1 MIYCL
6 HIHEVAAAEVKVH
19 TGAVKLLVKQRQ
31 VEAVAV
37 KTGKITS
44 CEMLGKRFGHHGK
57 RGRIGHIVVS
67 DMVHGRSFRRN
78 GHTRVDAA
86 RSLDS
91 AAVGHKFYKTYFH
104 DSVVGNIRT
113 GGFEVEKHQRLFQF
127 KRHISAA

>member
-67 DMVHGRSFRRN
+67 DMVYFGSLGRYRHLGIDATCLDYFR
-78 GHTRVDAA
+78 
-86 RSLDS
+86 
-91 AAVGHKFYKTYFH
+91 AVGHHFDYRDLNDTVMR
-104 DSVVGNIRT
+104 DISA
-113 GGFEVEKHQRLFQF
+113 GGFQIEENDRT
-127 KRHISAA
+127 S